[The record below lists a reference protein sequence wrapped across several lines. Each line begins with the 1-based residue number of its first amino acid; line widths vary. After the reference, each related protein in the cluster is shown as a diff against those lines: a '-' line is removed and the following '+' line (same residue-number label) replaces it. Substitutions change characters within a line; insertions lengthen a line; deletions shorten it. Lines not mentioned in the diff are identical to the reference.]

1 MLQDWYLLA
10 GGSSG
15 DNGGEIHFAAQ
26 RLVDTGD
33 PSDWRVVPDADPLKP
48 HRFIAAWG
56 DSPDIQYHGPDGR
69 VRGAIRFHPGDKD
82 VGIGAA
88 SQSPMQALAADDD
101 ILVVEIGPSGAMI
114 PHDAA
119 TTYMNYCFDIWDKI
133 DPAVVAAGLH
143 MVGFEFV
150 HDAASVGEVAPHRL
164 VEEMKGGAWEWKSP
178 IENNRAGESRTDQV
192 GGNSLAHVCV

>member
-10 GGSSG
+10 GGSSE
-15 DNGGEIHFAAQ
+15 GEIHFAAQ

-33 PSDWRVVPDADPLKP
+33 PSDWRVVPDADPLIP
-48 HRFIAAWG
+48 HRYIAAWG

-69 VRGAIRFHPGDKD
+69 VRGAIRFHPGDRD

-88 SQSPMQALAADDD
+88 SPMQALAADPD

-114 PHDAA
+114 AHDAA
-119 TTYMNYCFDIWDKI
+119 TTYMDFCFDIEDKV
-133 DPAVVAAGLH
+133 DPAEAAAGLH

-150 HDAASVGEVAPHRL
+150 HDAASAGEVSPHGL
-164 VEEMKGGAWEWKSP
+164 VEEMKGGALE
-178 IENNRAGESRTDQV
+178 
-192 GGNSLAHVCV
+192 